1 MAEERIV
8 RIPGV
13 KYDPIPKEWEDDII
27 DAPHDAPRKSV
38 WVPMGLSSGSWYIS
52 RERPIHD
59 LVNAVL
65 REYMESEIA
74 RQQTEGHVDQE

>member
-1 MAEERIV
+1 MAEENIV

-38 WVPMGLSSGSWYIS
+38 WVPMTHNAGHWYLS
-52 RERPIHD
+52 RQRPIHD

-65 REYMESEIA
+65 REYMEA
-74 RQQTEGHVDQE
+74 KVACQQEEGQPNRE

>member
-27 DAPHDAPRKSV
+27 DAPHDAPRKAV
-38 WVPMGLSSGSWYIS
+38 WVPMADYAGHWYLS
-52 RERPIHD
+52 RQRPIHD

-65 REYMESEIA
+65 REYMEAAVA
-74 RQQTEGHVDQE
+74 RQQREGQADQE